1 MSADSDPMPQLLPNP
16 PVEPAGIRQ
25 VLAENIVALRK
36 AKGFSQEALAFESGL
51 HRTFIA
57 HVERRVR
64 NISLD
69 NIDRIAR
76 ALGVPAWVLLVPR
89 SEQPALRPAAPLPAR
104 SLSED

>member
-1 MSADSDPMPQLLPNP
+1 M
-16 PVEPAGIRQ
+16 
-25 VLAENIVALRK
+25 RK
-36 AKGFSQEALAFESGL
+36 AKGLSQEALAFESGL